1 MLNSKNSHSQKE
13 RLILIGN
20 QYLQTLVS
28 QHKSILYLETE
39 AKIVQRKAE
48 KNQTADPKLAYLQ
61 ASGKDLVNIYKE
73 SQINRILPPE
83 IQLSKENIDE
93 LLNISDSNSF
103 SKKVKPIYNLAKWY
117 TEQIMSLRKI
127 LKTLHNSPAIKLDD
141 KDMQLC
147 ENAFNHEA
155 KLHEAK
161 LHELIQK
168 LKEKVLS
175 KKFYTAKKQAIRNIL
190 DDEDIAHP
198 PGFQRFL
205 GVPKQEDIAYLEEN
219 IVPIVKEKHFHQG
232 LSNFIVTLKKLN
244 QSHLHN
250 YRAQTSAKQPVNTQ
264 KTAETARSFSGNDK
278 KTPTKRGKF

>member
-28 QHKSILYLETE
+28 QHKSISYLETE
-39 AKIVQRKAE
+39 AKIVQRKAKE
-48 KNQTADPKLAYLQ
+48 YQAADPKLAYLQ
-61 ASGKDLVNIYKE
+61 ASGKDLVNIYKK

-93 LLNISDSNSF
+93 LLNISDSNLF
-103 SKKVKPIYNLAKWY
+103 SEKVQPIYNLATWY

-127 LKTLHNSPAIKLDD
+127 LKTLHNSHTIKLDD
-141 KDMQLC
+141 KDIQLC
-147 ENAFNHEA
+147 ENGFN
-155 KLHEAK
+155 HEAK

-190 DDEDIAHP
+190 DDEDIPQP

-250 YRAQTSAKQPVNTQ
+250 YRAQTSAKQPVDTQ

-278 KTPTKRGKF
+278 KTPAKRGKF

>member
-28 QHKSILYLETE
+28 QHKSISYLETE
-39 AKIVQRKAE
+39 AKIVQRKAKE
-48 KNQTADPKLAYLQ
+48 YQTADPKLAYLQ
-61 ASGKDLVNIYKE
+61 ASGKDLVNIYKK

-93 LLNISDSNSF
+93 LLNISDSNLF
-103 SKKVKPIYNLAKWY
+103 SEKVQPIYNLAKWY

-127 LKTLHNSPAIKLDD
+127 LKTLHNSHTIKLDD
-141 KDMQLC
+141 KDIQLC
-147 ENAFNHEA
+147 ENGFN
-155 KLHEAK
+155 HEAK

-190 DDEDIAHP
+190 DDEDIPQP

-250 YRAQTSAKQPVNTQ
+250 YRAQTSAKQQVNTQ
-264 KTAETARSFSGNDK
+264 KTTETSRSFSGNDK
-278 KTPTKRGKF
+278 KTPAKRGKF